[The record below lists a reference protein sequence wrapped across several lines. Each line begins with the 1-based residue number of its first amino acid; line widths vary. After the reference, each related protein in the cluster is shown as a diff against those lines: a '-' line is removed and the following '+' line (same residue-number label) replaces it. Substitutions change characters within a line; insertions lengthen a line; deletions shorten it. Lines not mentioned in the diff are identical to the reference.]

1 VSCERR
7 FWTRGRQTR
16 KSSFIR
22 REFDSRAPAEFLGNS
37 NPRFDGE
44 TNPTTCP
51 YPRRL
56 IVGLVGIA
64 LLLAILLRLR
74 ILPRPENQKSGKFPE
89 QLVYVR
95 SADDLVD
102 TGVLFT
108 SPRQPSK
115 PLAII
120 WVHGWG
126 ANFYTPSYVGIGRA
140 LAERGFPTI
149 SVNTRMHDIGNVEKY
164 TLLGKRVRGGGYW
177 GVTSEDARD
186 IAAWI
191 DYAEQLGYSRVILVG
206 HSAGWAS
213 VARYQADSQDHRV
226 AGLVFASPGVGYSA
240 ESDDAQLLAQ
250 ARKLVDEGAGDDLL
264 RLPHRSFP
272 SFVSASTYLDTV
284 NTPREYKDFFG
295 TKGPDAAV
303 TRITCPVLAF
313 FGSKDDIR
321 GEKDL
326 ALLTSSVRRL
336 PRGPA
341 TVDTAMIANGNHEY
355 VGEEAQVSE
364 KIVHWIEAEL
374 PK

>member
-1 VSCERR
+1 M
-7 FWTRGRQTR
+7 
-16 KSSFIR
+16 
-22 REFDSRAPAEFLGNS
+22 SR
-37 NPRFDGE
+37 
-44 TNPTTCP
+44 T
-51 YPRRL
+51 L

-74 ILPRPENQKSGKFPE
+74 ILPRPENQKPGKFPE

-115 PLAII
+115 PPAII
-120 WVHGWG
+120 WIHGWG

-191 DYAEQLGYSRVILVG
+191 DYAEQLGYFRVILVG
-206 HSAGWAS
+206 HSAGWSS
-213 VARYQADSQDHRV
+213 VARYQADSQDRRV

-240 ESDDAQLLAQ
+240 EPDDPQLLAQ

-272 SFVSASTYLDTV
+272 SFVSAATYLDSV
-284 NTPREYKDFFG
+284 NSPSEYKDFFG
-295 TKGPDAAV
+295 TKIPDAAI
-303 TRITCPVLAF
+303 TRVTCPVLAF
-313 FGSKDDIR
+313 FGSKDDIG

-336 PRGPA
+336 PHGPA

-355 VGEEAQVSE
+355 VGEEAQVAE
-364 KIVHWIEAEL
+364 KIAHWVEAEL

>member
-1 VSCERR
+1 MS
-7 FWTRGRQTR
+7 
-16 KSSFIR
+16 
-22 REFDSRAPAEFLGNS
+22 
-37 NPRFDGE
+37 
-44 TNPTTCP
+44 
-51 YPRRL
+51 RRL

-74 ILPRPENQKSGKFPE
+74 ILPRPENQKPGKFPE

-108 SPRQPSK
+108 SPRQPLK

-164 TLLGKRVRGGGYW
+164 TFLGKRVRGGGYW

-213 VARYQADSQDHRV
+213 VARYQADSQDRRV

-240 ESDDAQLLAQ
+240 EPDDPQLLAQ

-272 SFVSASTYLDTV
+272 SFVSAATYLDSV
-284 NTPREYKDFFG
+284 NTLLEYKDFFG
-295 TKGPDAAV
+295 TKTPDAAI
-303 TRITCPVLAF
+303 TRVTCPVLAF
-313 FGSKDDIR
+313 FGSKDDIG

-336 PRGPA
+336 PHGPA
-341 TVDTAMIANGNHEY
+341 SCRYSHDCKWQPRVRRRGGASG
-355 VGEEAQVSE
+355 
-364 KIVHWIEAEL
+364 
-374 PK
+374 